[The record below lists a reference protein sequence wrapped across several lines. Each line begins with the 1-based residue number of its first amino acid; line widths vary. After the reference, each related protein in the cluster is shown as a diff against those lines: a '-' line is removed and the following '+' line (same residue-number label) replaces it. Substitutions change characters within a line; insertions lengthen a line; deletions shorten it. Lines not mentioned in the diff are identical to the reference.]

1 MKEAYV
7 KSLNDLL
14 ANSRIDNPDNVDE
27 IWKYFKEKVLPVTE
41 NICGGSKRPNG
52 YNRHGSG
59 MIPLMM

>member
-1 MKEAYV
+1 MKLKDSSMKEAYV

-41 NICGGSKRPNG
+41 NICGGSKKAKW
-52 YNRHGSG
+52 
-59 MIPLMM
+59 IQQTW